1 MATFG
6 SRLKELRQMNHMKQS
21 ELGDIVH
28 VSLGTISI
36 WERDVRKPE
45 FGTIERLCELFNV
58 SLAYMLGMND
68 DPTAPGVTN
77 NELAAQYAE
86 EDEMER
92 LRHLARVMTSLSPS
106 SMDIV
111 AATIVAA
118 YRTDKERG
126 ILQRGYNVKLE
137 RFGEEEPEP
146 DI

>member
-1 MATFG
+1 
-6 SRLKELRQMNHMKQS
+6 MNHMKQS

-58 SLAYMLGMND
+58 SLTYMLGMND
-68 DPTAPGVTN
+68 APTAPGVMSD
-77 NELAAQYAE
+77 ELAAQYAE

-92 LRHLARVMTSLSPS
+92 LRHLARVMTSLSPG

-146 DI
+146 DV

>member
-1 MATFG
+1 
-6 SRLKELRQMNHMKQS
+6 MNHMKQS

-68 DPTAPGVTN
+68 DPTATGVTN

-92 LRHLARVMTSLSPS
+92 LRHLTRVMTSLSPS

-111 AATIVAA
+111 AATIVAE
-118 YRTDKERG
+118 YRTDKGRG

-137 RFGEEEPEP
+137 RFGDEEPEP

>member
-28 VSLGTISI
+28 VSLGTVSI

-68 DPTAPGVTN
+68 DPTVPGVRDD
-77 NELAAQYAE
+77 ELAAQYANE
-86 EDEMER
+86 N
-92 LRHLARVMTSLSPS
+92 HLCFLSAFSYVCSWPLMTIQL
-106 SMDIV
+106 
-111 AATIVAA
+111 
-118 YRTDKERG
+118 
-126 ILQRGYNVKLE
+126 
-137 RFGEEEPEP
+137 
-146 DI
+146 

>member
-1 MATFG
+1 
-6 SRLKELRQMNHMKQS
+6 MNHMKQS

-58 SLAYMLGMND
+58 SLTYMLGMND
-68 DPTAPGVTN
+68 APTAPGVMSD
-77 NELAAQYAE
+77 ELAAQYAE

-92 LRHLARVMTSLSPS
+92 LRHLARVMTSLSPG

-126 ILQRGYNVKLE
+126 ILQRGWIPL
-137 RFGEEEPEP
+137 
-146 DI
+146 

>member
-1 MATFG
+1 
-6 SRLKELRQMNHMKQS
+6 MNHMKQS

-68 DPTAPGVTN
+68 DPTAPGETN

-92 LRHLARVMTSLSPS
+92 IRHLTRVMTSLSPS

-111 AATIVAA
+111 AATIVAE
-118 YRTDKERG
+118 YRTDKGRG

-137 RFGEEEPEP
+137 RFGDEEPEP

>member
-68 DPTAPGVTN
+68 DPTAPGGTN

-92 LRHLARVMTSLSPS
+92 LRHLTRVMTSLSPS

-111 AATIVAA
+111 AATIVAE
-118 YRTDKERG
+118 YRTDKGRG

-137 RFGEEEPEP
+137 RFGDEEPEP

>member
-28 VSLGTISI
+28 VSLGTVSI

-68 DPTAPGVTN
+68 DPTAPGVMSD
-77 NELAAQYAE
+77 ELAAQYAE

-92 LRHLARVMTSLSPS
+92 LRHLARVMTS
-106 SMDIV
+106 SMNIV
-111 AATIVAA
+111 AATIAAA

-126 ILQRGYNVKLE
+126 ILQRGYNVKIKQ
-137 RFGEEEPEP
+137 FGEEEPEP
-146 DI
+146 DV